1 MLFLDGFWYFVIFLD
16 AYTKFIW
23 FYPIVVK
30 FDVFNLFHQFEV
42 LVEQQFSQK
51 IKSLQIN

>member
-1 MLFLDGFWYFVIFLD
+1 MLFFDGFWYFVIFLD
-16 AYTKFIW
+16 AHTKFIW

-42 LVEQQFSQK
+42 LVKRQFSQK